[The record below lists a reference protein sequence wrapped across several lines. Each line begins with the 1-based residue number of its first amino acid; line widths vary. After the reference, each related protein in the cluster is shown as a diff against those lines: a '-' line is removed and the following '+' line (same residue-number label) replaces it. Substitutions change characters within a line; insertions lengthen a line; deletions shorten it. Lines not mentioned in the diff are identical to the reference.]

1 VAGRGIR
8 GLASLPEII
17 MRIKI
22 DTSVVGQTK
31 WQEYA
36 IRFFFGGLV
45 TAATGVVAKEFGP
58 GIGGLFLAFP
68 AIFPASATLIE
79 KHEKQKKEQH
89 GLHGTVRGTQA
100 ASIDAAGSAI
110 GSLGLIVFAFVVWKF
125 VDGHDHWIVILAA
138 TLSWLTVSILLWY
151 LRKST

>member
-1 VAGRGIR
+1 
-8 GLASLPEII
+8 
-17 MRIKI
+17 MRVKI

-45 TAATGVVAKEFGP
+45 TAAAGVVAKEFGP

-89 GLHGTVRGTQA
+89 ALHGTVLGTQA

-125 VDGHDHWIVILAA
+125 VGGHDHWIVILAA
-138 TLSWLTVSILLWY
+138 ALSWLTVSILLWY